1 MTNETLFTEL
11 PQEEQ
16 KLLIDEVMKLKLTC
30 EPKKMTVGEI
40 YKLIDEAEKST
51 AGTNNNV
58 LAANSEVENN
68 PPVEQPEN
76 VSSENQSCEQ
86 PEKKSDSEQKPA
98 AVEKNKKSDGLCITC
113 YSRVYNGVCS
123 GCGRQY

>member
-1 MTNETLFTEL
+1 MTNEKLFTEL

-40 YKLIDEAEKST
+40 YKLIDKAEKST
-51 AGTNNNV
+51 AGSNNNV
-58 LAANSEVENN
+58 LAANSETENI

-76 VSSENQSCEQ
+76 ASSENQSCEES
-86 PEKKSDSEQKPA
+86 EKSSDSEQKPA
-98 AVEKNKKSDGLCITC
+98 AVEKNKKSDGRCITC
-113 YSRVYNGVCS
+113 YSQVYNGVCS
-123 GCGRQY
+123 KCGRRY

>member
-86 PEKKSDSEQKPA
+86 LEKKSDSEQKPA
-98 AVEKNKKSDGLCITC
+98 AVKKSKKSDGLCITC
-113 YSRVYNGVCS
+113 YSQVYNGVCS
-123 GCGRQY
+123 GCGRRY

>member
-58 LAANSEVENN
+58 LAANSETEKIS
-68 PPVEQPEN
+68 PVEQTEN
-76 VSSENQSCEQ
+76 VSSENQSCGE
-86 PEKKSDSEQKPA
+86 PEKKSDNEQKPA
-98 AVEKNKKSDGLCITC
+98 AVEKNKKGDGLCITC

>member
-40 YKLIDEAEKST
+40 YKLIGEAEKST

-58 LAANSEVENN
+58 LPANLEAENN
-68 PPVEQPEN
+68 PPVEQSEN
-76 VSSENQSCEQ
+76 VSLENQSCEQ
-86 PEKKSDSEQKPA
+86 PKKSDSEQKPA

-113 YSRVYNGVCS
+113 YSQVYNGVCS
-123 GCGRQY
+123 GCGRRY